1 MFRRASSA
9 FGSFL
14 MTPYGVVIFTTLLWH
29 GVVWWFEI
37 GFSPFVSAGLF
48 IFDLIFAY
56 ILLDRL
62 IYFFSQFVLP
72 IQNPEDRQE
81 IYSRVQIFESG
92 ERGPTLFVKNGRV
105 IKHPGE
111 EEKRGPGV
119 IVLDTASAVVLRT
132 DTEIKGTAGPGV
144 KFTNNN
150 EYIAGD
156 LGVDLRAQWQ
166 YIGPLATDQPFLN
179 PVPIS
184 NPKLYNELEK
194 RRQET
199 AGLTRDGFEVSPTI
213 SIKFRIKRPPRLR
226 PTESGVTSHYGFDA
240 TAVRNAVTREV
251 IELGK
256 LNNKKDRMEWNKFPA
271 HLVVNV
277 WREYIR
283 KFKLEDLFSPSKDN
297 GLQIIEEM
305 LNQRMKSQVVSALD
319 DIGNKTGE
327 ALDSLEFLQLK
338 LRGIEIMEVRIHN
351 VMYDPTLEEQTIK
364 QWSGEWLKIAKKEE
378 DLLKEDEKLN
388 EKIARNES
396 TKRFAQ
402 LAAKNFA
409 KSNQP
414 VQDEFSTL
422 QNLIQPLRET
432 LLDESRANNDME
444 QEIKRLDEIWK
455 WLLDSQQEP
464 NRQ

>member
-1 MFRRASSA
+1 
-9 FGSFL
+9 
-14 MTPYGVVIFTTLLWH
+14 
-29 GVVWWFEI
+29 
-37 GFSPFVSAGLF
+37 
-48 IFDLIFAY
+48 
-56 ILLDRL
+56 
-62 IYFFSQFVLP
+62 
-72 IQNPEDRQE
+72 
-81 IYSRVQIFESG
+81 
-92 ERGPTLFVKNGRV
+92 
-105 IKHPGE
+105 
-111 EEKRGPGV
+111 
-119 IVLDTASAVVLRT
+119 
-132 DTEIKGTAGPGV
+132 
-144 KFTNNN
+144 
-150 EYIAGD
+150 
-156 LGVDLRAQWQ
+156 
-166 YIGPLATDQPFLN
+166 
-179 PVPIS
+179 
-184 NPKLYNELEK
+184 
-194 RRQET
+194 
-199 AGLTRDGFEVSPTI
+199 
-213 SIKFRIKRPPRLR
+213 
-226 PTESGVTSHYGFDA
+226 
-240 TAVRNAVTREV
+240 
-251 IELGK
+251 
-256 LNNKKDRMEWNKFPA
+256 FPA

-305 LNQRMKSQVVSALD
+305 LNQRMKSQMVSALD

-351 VMYDPTLEEQTIK
+351 VMYDPALEEQTIK

-402 LAAKNFA
+402 LAAKNFE
-409 KSNQP
+409 NPIQP